1 MTGIEI
7 MIVIIPQ
14 MRLCMKLDFG
24 IFRTTQRPS
33 RSEDNPFAD
42 DQIVVKKETERMPT
56 ESPPSGVISFRNEIA
71 DSENHGDNRESMS
84 SDGTI
89 INRITF
95 TMTTTNVGMDNNI

>member
-1 MTGIEI
+1 

-24 IFRTTQRPS
+24 MLRTTQRPS

-56 ESPPSGVISFRNEIA
+56 ESPPSGMISFRNEIV
-71 DSENHGDNRESMS
+71 DSESHGDNRESMS
-84 SDGTI
+84 SAGTMN
-89 INRITF
+89 NRITF
-95 TMTTTNVGMDNNI
+95 TITTTNVGIDINI